1 MRQADQL
8 TLRGA
13 SRAEYDFSVS
23 DWHASRHDV
32 PAVYVLL
39 SRRATEQDPIV
50 AHVGG
55 TEHLEDSL
63 GDHRDH
69 PCMLDFV
76 DSVAWIEV
84 ASGDDRAEIVRDL
97 SAFHKPLC
105 EGCWPPV
112 PVRDAHA
119 EHYPHRVIGGCVAS
133 QVTMDLRLDE
143 AIRQKR
149 VVRFVHEKRP
159 VEAEPREYGVSAAGT
174 PLLFAYRTGHG
185 ADGGGIPA
193 WKAFPLAEIDGLVV
207 TDRPFGGARPV
218 APSPIAV
225 TFVSVH
231 SPAPEVVEAAAA
243 SEALNLLS
251 PLRRNLQDLVW
262 KLRKQVLEA
271 RRLAARTER
280 IMYRLENLGGPAELS
295 TLLASVEA
303 ARVQVIRE
311 ILDLIPTVSA
321 LQDVET
327 REQEDV
333 GPA

>member
-23 DWHASRHDV
+23 DWHASREDV

-39 SRRATEQDPIV
+39 SRSATEQDPIV

-55 TEHLEDSL
+55 TEHLEVSL

-97 SAFHKPLC
+97 SASHKPLC
-105 EGCWPPV
+105 EGCWPPI
-112 PVRDAHA
+112 PIRNAHA

-133 QVTMDLRLDE
+133 QATTDRRLEE

-149 VVRFVHEKRP
+149 VVRFVHEERP
-159 VEAEPREYGVSAAGT
+159 VEAEPREYGVSADGT
-174 PLLFAYRTGHG
+174 PFLFAYRTGHG
-185 ADGGGIPA
+185 AEGGGIPA
-193 WKAFPLAEIDGLVV
+193 WKAYPLAEIDGLII

-231 SPAPEVVEAAAA
+231 LPAPEVVEAAAA
-243 SEALNLLS
+243 SETLNLLS
-251 PLRRNLQDLVW
+251 PLLRNLQDLVW
-262 KLRKQVLEA
+262 KLRRQVLEA
-271 RRLAARTER
+271 SRLAARTER
-280 IMYRLENLGGPAELS
+280 LMYRLENVGGPAELS

-303 ARVQVIRE
+303 ARVELIRE

-321 LQDVET
+321 LQDSARPEPD
-327 REQEDV
+327 EG